1 MGSGGAE
8 ACRAGG
14 PASPAELG
22 PSVLRRV
29 DAVPAGGY
37 RSVMSEHRVDV
48 AWERRGGPFEY
59 ESFDRTHR
67 WSFPGG
73 PALEASSA
81 PEYKGRADLPN
92 PEQALAVALSS
103 CHMLTFLSLA
113 ARKRIAVERYR
124 DEASAFL
131 GKDADGRLAVT
142 RVVLRPRV
150 DFADGP
156 PAPEVLA
163 RLHEQAH
170 EHCFIA
176 SSVRCEVVVE
186 PRD

>member
-1 MGSGGAE
+1 
-8 ACRAGG
+8 
-14 PASPAELG
+14 
-22 PSVLRRV
+22 
-29 DAVPAGGY
+29 
-37 RSVMSEHRVDV
+37 MSEHRVDV

-67 WSFPGG
+67 WSFGGG

-81 PEYKGRADLPN
+81 PEYQGRADLPN

-113 ARKRIAVERYR
+113 ARRRIVVESYR

-131 GKDADGRLAVT
+131 GKDGEGRLAVT
-142 RVVLRPRV
+142 RVVLRPRIA
-150 DFADGP
+150 FAGEP
-156 PAPEVLA
+156 PAPEALA

-170 EHCFIA
+170 KYCFIA
-176 SSVRCEVVVE
+176 NSVRTEVVVE

>member
-1 MGSGGAE
+1 
-8 ACRAGG
+8 
-14 PASPAELG
+14 
-22 PSVLRRV
+22 
-29 DAVPAGGY
+29 
-37 RSVMSEHRVDV
+37 MSEHRVDV
-48 AWERRGGPFEY
+48 VWERRGGPFDY
-59 ESFDRTHR
+59 ESFERTHR

-103 CHMLTFLSLA
+103 CHMLTFLALA
-113 ARKRIAVERYR
+113 ARKRLVVDSYA
-124 DEASAFL
+124 DEASAWL
-131 GKDADGRLAVT
+131 GKDAEGRLAVT

-150 DFADGP
+150 AFAGEP
-156 PAPEVLA
+156 PASDVLA

-170 EHCFIA
+170 KHCFIA
-176 SSVRCEVVVE
+176 NSVRCEVAVE

>member
-1 MGSGGAE
+1 
-8 ACRAGG
+8 
-14 PASPAELG
+14 
-22 PSVLRRV
+22 
-29 DAVPAGGY
+29 
-37 RSVMSEHRVDV
+37 MSEHRVDV
-48 AWERRGGPFEY
+48 TWERSGSAFDY

-113 ARKRIAVERYR
+113 ARRRLVVESYR
-124 DEASAFL
+124 DEASAWL
-131 GKDADGRLAVT
+131 GKDAEDRLAVT

-150 DFADGP
+150 EFAGAP
-156 PAPEVLA
+156 PAPGVLE

-170 EHCFIA
+170 RHCFIA
-176 SSVRCEVVVE
+176 NSVKTEVVVE

>member
-1 MGSGGAE
+1 
-8 ACRAGG
+8 
-14 PASPAELG
+14 
-22 PSVLRRV
+22 
-29 DAVPAGGY
+29 
-37 RSVMSEHRVDV
+37 MSEHRVSVTWD
-48 AWERRGGPFEY
+48 RDGGPFEY

-73 PALEASSA
+73 SALEASSA

-113 ARKRIAVERYR
+113 ARKRLVVESYR

-131 GKDADGRLAVT
+131 GKDAEGRLAVT
-142 RVVLRPRV
+142 RVVLRPRI
-150 DFADGP
+150 DFAGERP
-156 PAPEVLA
+156 TPEVLA

-176 SSVRCEVVVE
+176 NSVRTEVSVE